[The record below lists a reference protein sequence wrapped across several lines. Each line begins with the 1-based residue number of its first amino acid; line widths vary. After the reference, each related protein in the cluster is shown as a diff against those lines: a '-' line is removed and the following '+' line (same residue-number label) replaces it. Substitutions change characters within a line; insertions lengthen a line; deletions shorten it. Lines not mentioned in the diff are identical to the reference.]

1 MMDSKERVE
10 TVLNLGIPDRVP
22 VFAQIGDHA
31 GIIAGLTYDVMY
43 YDAAKAAKAH
53 LAALDRYGYDVVS
66 IQVEPSWPV
75 AEACGAEVYY
85 PPDKCP
91 WITKNPVKD
100 GMTLDTLVVPDFTAT
115 HTSNAMIEGTRLLA
129 ESAGVPVAAFM
140 TGPLTFSLQLIKYMD
155 FIKASVQN
163 REFVKRLIRKSVEII
178 RAYGEELR
186 KAGATIFVLCEH
198 DVQMF
203 SPTDFKELSLDF
215 LPDLLNIYPYTML
228 HLCGK
233 VGPHLTAN
241 IRVLRDLKG
250 LNMINIGA
258 DVEISWLKEA
268 LSGKIGVAGN
278 VDHLTFLPHAAPAE
292 VIERVR
298 QTLEVGMPGGGYM
311 LAPGCEITGDTP
323 VENVK
328 AFVQTALEY
337 GRYQKKPVIRA

>member
-1 MMDSKERVE
+1 MNSKERVE

-22 VFAQIGDHA
+22 VFPQIGDHA

-43 YDAAKAAKAH
+43 KDAGKAAKAH
-53 LAALDRYGYDVVS
+53 LNALDRYDYDVIS

-91 WITKNPVKD
+91 WITRNPVKD
-100 GMTLDTLVVPDFTAT
+100 VQTLEALSVPDFTAT
-115 HTSNAMIEGTRLLA
+115 LTSNVMIEGTRMLA
-129 ESAGVPVAAFM
+129 EGTDVPVAAFM

-163 REFVKRLIRKSVEII
+163 REFVKTLIRKSVEII

-186 KAGATIFVLCEH
+186 KAGASIFVVCEH

-203 SPTDFKELSLDF
+203 SPMDFKELSIDF
-215 LPDLLNIYPYTML
+215 LPDLVNIYPYTML

-233 VGPHLTAN
+233 VAPHLEAN
-241 IRVLRDLKG
+241 IAGLRALQG
-250 LNMINIGA
+250 LNMINVGA
-258 DVEISWLKEA
+258 DVDIAWLKKA

-278 VDHLTFLPHAAPAE
+278 IDHLTFLPHATPYE
-292 VIERVR
+292 VTSQVK
-298 QTLEVGMPGGGYM
+298 QALEVGMPGGGYM
-311 LAPGCEITGDTP
+311 LAPGCEITADTP
-323 VENVK
+323 IENVM
-328 AFVQTALEY
+328 ALIQAAHDY
-337 GRYQKKPVIRA
+337 GQY